1 MTDRSATTTPTP
13 RRGVLRLVVLALTLA
28 GFVTMHGLAAADAG
42 PAHCGLPA
50 ALLLTDGDAH
60 PSAHPSAHQPMGHH
74 DNALVGE
81 HGMRA
86 AAPAPARDSDELMIG
101 CLLAL
106 LGTLAAIGLRL
117 VSGPHAGTASA
128 SARRALA
135 WLRPARAPPDPL
147 FLSLCVFRL

>member
-13 RRGVLRLVVLALTLA
+13 RRGVFRLVVLALTLA

-50 ALLLTDGDAH
+50 ALLLTGDDH
-60 PSAHPSAHQPMGHH
+60 TVMDQPVAHH
-74 DNALVGE
+74 DGALVGE
-81 HGMRA
+81 HGTRA
-86 AAPAPARDSDELMIG
+86 AAPAPARDSHELMIG

-117 VSGPHAGTASA
+117 LGGPHAGTALA
-128 SARRALA
+128 SVRQALA
-135 WLRPARAPPDPL
+135 WLRAARAPPDPL